1 MSARGPGTRPN
12 GRGTGAGEGF
22 AAPEEGRDPRPADG
36 ADPAEDPPPAGEHPA
51 VERHIAVTRTARYW
65 MLGAGRGRPSEAW
78 FVLHGYRQLARRFL
92 RRFEGIAG
100 AGRLVVAPEAL
111 SRFYVE
117 SEVGR
122 HGPGSVVGATWMTRE
137 EREHEIGDYV
147 AYLDAVARE
156 VLDGLGTEPGIT
168 VLGFSQ
174 GVATASRWV
183 TYGKVRPRRVILWG
197 DYLPPDLDMERASA
211 TLGRAELVVVRG
223 TRDRSLSARLEADEA
238 ERMEAVG
245 LAARTV
251 TYRGG
256 HDVDE
261 PTLRALLVR

>member
-1 MSARGPGTRPN
+1 MSAPASGE
-12 GRGTGAGEGF
+12 GRG
-22 AAPEEGRDPRPADG
+22 AD
-36 ADPAEDPPPAGEHPA
+36 EDRA
-51 VERHIAVTRTARYW
+51 VQRHIEVIRTARYW
-65 MLGAGRGRPSEAW
+65 VLGSDVARPSEVW

-92 RRFEGIAG
+92 RRFEGVADG
-100 AGRLVVAPEAL
+100 SRLVVAPEAL

-137 EREHEIGDYV
+137 DRESEIRDYV

-156 VLDGLGTEPGIT
+156 VLDGIDGTPELT

-183 TYGKVRPRRVILWG
+183 TYGEVRPSRVILWG
-197 DYLPPDLDMERASA
+197 DYLPPDLDMERAVH

-223 TRDRSLSARLEADEA
+223 SGDRSLDGRLEADEA
-238 ERMEAVG
+238 ERMTAAG
-245 LAARTV
+245 LTARRV
-251 TYRGG
+251 TYQGG
-256 HDVDE
+256 HDIDE
-261 PTLRALLVR
+261 AALAALLVS